1 LSIGFRASDGADSAP
16 SDARKRSGARI
27 PILSPPVS
35 ELIDVRPDERFDL
48 DRLTAWMRT
57 VDGLPDGMPEVSQ
70 FGGGKANLTYLL
82 SYHDGSEL
90 VLRRPPLG
98 PVAPG
103 AHDMGRE
110 YRVLSRLWRA
120 FDKAPRAVAFCEDES
135 VIGSDFFLME
145 RRDGV
150 VVRGSIPDRFGG
162 GDDPD
167 STRRLSEVV
176 IDTLAEFH
184 TVDPASCD
192 LDDLGHPE
200 GFLARQV
207 DGWRGRWEK
216 AKHEENILAT
226 EVAAWLEDNLPP
238 ETTPTLL
245 HNDWR
250 LDNMAVAPD
259 DPGRCVAVYDW
270 DMATRGDPLA
280 DLGTLMGSWFDPGEA
295 PGELSMMPTQ
305 SPGWLDRS
313 SAVNRY
319 VEKSGSGSS
328 HVEWYLVFGA
338 WKLAIILQQIYIR
351 WLRGQTQDARFATLD
366 EGARHLF
373 RLASDRRP

>member
-1 LSIGFRASDGADSAP
+1 MAD
-16 SDARKRSGARI
+16 
-27 PILSPPVS
+27 
-35 ELIDVRPDERFDL
+35 LIEVRPDERFDV
-48 DRLTAWMRT
+48 DRLTEWLKT
-57 VDGLPDGMPEVSQ
+57 VPNLPEGVPEVSQ

-82 SYHDGSEL
+82 SFPHGAEL

-98 PVAPG
+98 PVAQG
-103 AHDMGRE
+103 AHDMSRE
-110 YRVLSRLWRA
+110 YRVLSRLWKA
-120 FDKAPRAVAFCEDES
+120 FDKAPRAVAFCEDDS

-150 VVRGSIPDRFGG
+150 VVRGEIPQRFGA

-167 STRRLSEVV
+167 ATRKLSEVV

-184 TVDPASCD
+184 AVNPVSCG

-207 DGWRGRWEK
+207 EGWRRRWEK
-216 AKHEENILAT
+216 AKHEENPLAD
-226 EVAAWLEDNLPP
+226 EVGRWLSDELPP
-238 ETTPTLL
+238 ESAPTLL

-250 LDNMAVAPD
+250 LDNMAVAYD

-305 SPGWLDRS
+305 SPGWLNRAG
-313 SAVNRY
+313 AVARY
-319 VEKSGSGSS
+319 AEKSGRDVT
-328 HVEWYLVFGA
+328 HVDWHLVFGA
-338 WKLAIILQQIYIR
+338 WKLAVILQQIYIR
-351 WLRGQTQDARFATLD
+351 WLRGQTQDPRFETLD

-373 RLASDRRP
+373 QLAADRRP

>member
-1 LSIGFRASDGADSAP
+1 MSD
-16 SDARKRSGARI
+16 
-27 PILSPPVS
+27 
-35 ELIDVRPDERFDL
+35 LIDVRPDERFDVP
-48 DRLTAWMRT
+48 RLVEWFRT
-57 VDGLPDGMPEVSQ
+57 VEDVPKGTPRVAQ

-82 SYHDGSEL
+82 TFPDGSEL

-103 AHDMGRE
+103 AHDMSRE

-120 FDKAPRAVAFCEDES
+120 FDKAPKAIAYCEDES

-145 RRDGV
+145 RRDGI
-150 VVRGSIPDRFGG
+150 VVRGTIPEEFGG
-162 GDDPD
+162 GGDPEA
-167 STRRLSEVV
+167 TRRLSEVV
-176 IDTLAEFH
+176 VDTLAEFH
-184 TVDPASCD
+184 AVDPAICG

-207 DGWRGRWEK
+207 EGWRQRWEK
-216 AKHEENILAT
+216 ARH
-226 EVAAWLEDNLPP
+226 EDNPMADEVGEWLADEMPP
-238 ETTPTLL
+238 ESTPTLL

-250 LDNMAVAPD
+250 LDNMAVHPD

-313 SAVNRY
+313 AAVSRY
-319 VEKSGSGSS
+319 AEKSGRDVE
-328 HVEWYLVFGA
+328 HVDWHLVFGA
-338 WKLAIILQQIYIR
+338 WKLAVILQQIYIR

-366 EGARHLF
+366 EGVRHLF
-373 RLASDRRP
+373 RLAAARRPT